1 MFEFSITEILN
12 NLEGLSIGEKQE
24 ALDSLYEELDDAA
37 QNVLNAKDDL
47 AVEYEKQVGQTLED
61 SIIHLRTDQHLEDV
75 LQIIKETYSTSYQV
89 LSDGNTY
96 HICFGQYY
104 GEWTM
109 SVYVGYELS
118 VIDEYNLLRKF
129 AKHCN
134 IPFSYHRR
142 GRCIAFFVE
151 ESELFEQVKS
161 IVLKVKNRAFQS
173 ANKAIKDNV
182 WCKLED
188 KGCCGGKL

>member
-12 NLEGLSIGEKQE
+12 KLEGLSIGEKQE

-37 QNVLNAKDDL
+37 QNVLNAKDDI

-61 SIIHLRTDQHLEDV
+61 SIINLRTDQHLEDV

-89 LSDGNTY
+89 LFDGNTY
-96 HICFGQYY
+96 HICFGQDY
-104 GEWTM
+104 GKWDM
-109 SVYVGYELS
+109 SVSVHVGYELS

-161 IVLKVKNRAFQS
+161 IVLKVK
-173 ANKAIKDNV
+173 
-182 WCKLED
+182 
-188 KGCCGGKL
+188 G